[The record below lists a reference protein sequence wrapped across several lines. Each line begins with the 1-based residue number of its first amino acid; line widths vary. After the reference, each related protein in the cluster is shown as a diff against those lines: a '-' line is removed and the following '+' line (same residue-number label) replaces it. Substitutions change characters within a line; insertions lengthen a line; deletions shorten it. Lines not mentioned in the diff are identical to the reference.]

1 MEPDF
6 VDVGAPLSPA
16 EAGMLEFELER
27 RGIALKLRICERD
40 GNGDRQAVQVAPFDL
55 AAATAVREE
64 LIRAAPAPEP
74 PQSSRSHRWRNGL
87 IAAVLGLVGSARVVR
102 LVRVPRGPLGAMI
115 VLGSALVLFAIVAG
129 VTPRD

>member
-27 RGIALKLRICERD
+27 RGIALNLRICARD
-40 GNGDRQAVQVAPFDL
+40 GNGDRQAVQVKPADL

-64 LIRAAPAPEP
+64 CLPAAPAPEP
-74 PQSSRSHRWRNGL
+74 PQTSRSHRLRNGL

-102 LVRVPRGPLGAMI
+102 LVRVPRGPLTAMI
-115 VLGSALVLFAIVAG
+115 VLGSALVLFAIIAG